1 MNAVW
6 EGIKATLRDNPH
18 LADMNQQEQVLWYLG
33 NVGSISPMQAIDMF
47 GITKDFHPRFLRRY
61 LDLFDMM
68 KEATE
73 KYIDDV
79 KTGDFPNANEQY

>member
-1 MNAVW
+1 M
-6 EGIKATLRDNPH
+6 L
-18 LADMNQQEQVLWYLG
+18 
-33 NVGSISPMQAIDMF
+33 

-61 LDLFDMM
+61 LNLYDLM

-79 KTGDFPNANEQY
+79 KTGDFPNENEQY